1 VNVDGNHWIFCVV
14 DVVKRDIT
22 YDSLAAYHSDV
33 MDNLLK
39 WFSLAA
45 RDHSKEYTSKWTR
58 SNPQKTTDG
67 YECGVWTVMGMDAVM
82 KGRAV
87 HQCYKLEMHHTLKA
101 VTRSAGKTVCSGAGS
116 VGPELGFRPPRLRR
130 PYGI

>member
-1 VNVDGNHWIFCVV
+1 LEKVIIPVNVDGNHWIFCVV

-22 YDSLAAYHSDV
+22 CYDSLAAYHSDV

-45 RDHSKEYTSKWTR
+45 RDHGKEYTGKWTR
-58 SNPQKTTDG
+58 SNYYKKAIQTDG

-82 KGRAV
+82 KGRALSTSV
-87 HQCYKLEMHHTLKA
+87 ANWRCIIALRLLHKN
-101 VTRSAGKTVCSGAGS
+101 AGKTVCSGAGVRGS
-116 VGPELGFRPPRLRR
+116 
-130 PYGI
+130 